1 VYAAAVPLIVTEQL
15 NDPSEA
21 TVGEQAEIVP
31 PVLIDVVMVA
41 LGVNPVPVTPTDTP
55 VGPWVGLNTMPGL
68 VIVNGALALSK

>member
-15 NDPSEA
+15 NDPSVA

-55 VGPWVGLNTMPGL
+55 LGPCVGESRIAGVVTWNV
-68 VIVNGALALSK
+68 